1 MSVPSDR
8 VLLTIAEAARLAG
21 LAKSVAYRLAAQDE
35 LPGLVK
41 LPGCQM
47 LVRRR
52 VLEAWLNGAP
62 PDLLSESPDGDG
74 DAPRDTRGPG
84 ERPD

>member
-62 PDLLSESPDGDG
+62 CDRSEAPDG
-74 DAPRDTRGPG
+74 DAPWETHGPG

>member
-1 MSVPSDR
+1 MSAPPDR
-8 VLLTIAEAARLAG
+8 ALLTVTEAAKLAG
-21 LAKSVAYRLAAQDE
+21 LAKSVAYRLAAQNE

-52 VLEAWLNGAP
+52 VLEAWLDGRHSGHGENGA
-62 PDLLSESPDGDG
+62 DDG
-74 DAPRDTRGPG
+74 
-84 ERPD
+84 

>member
-1 MSVPSDR
+1 MSPPPDR
-8 VLLTIAEAARLAG
+8 ALLTIAEAAKLTG

-41 LPGCQM
+41 LPGCRM

-52 VLEAWLNGAP
+52 VLEAWLYGEGALRFDDP
-62 PDLLSESPDGDG
+62 NDGSLGPSTGAD
-74 DAPRDTRGPG
+74 PRPG
-84 ERPD
+84 